1 MDGATGALTFR
12 PTARC
17 LRNVVALFHVLE
29 KENAW
34 RKSSGKPEGFEA
46 LRTSK
51 PIVAVGAEHP
61 LQEDILKSDDFHGAD
76 GLHGVHDAVCP
87 CPFRTA
93 CSCKLTDD
101 VTIASGSQP
110 CRYLEVAFR

>member
-1 MDGATGALTFR
+1 M
-12 PTARC
+12 
-17 LRNVVALFHVLE
+17 LE

-61 LQEDILKSDDFHGAD
+61 LQEDILKADDFHGAD

-87 CPFRTA
+87 RPLRTS
-93 CSCKLTDD
+93 CSYKLSDD
-101 VTIASGSQP
+101 VTIAPGSEP
-110 CRYLEVAFR
+110 CRYLEVALR

>member
-1 MDGATGALTFR
+1 M
-12 PTARC
+12 
-17 LRNVVALFHVLE
+17 LE

-61 LQEDILKSDDFHGAD
+61 LQEDLLKADDFHGAD
-76 GLHGVHDAVCP
+76 GLHGVHEAVRP
-87 CPFRTA
+87 FPFRKK
-93 CSCKLTDD
+93 CFYKLSDD
-101 VTIASGSQP
+101 VSIAPGSKP